1 MFQSCHVMEASGAW
15 HEQPGMLLTDCDNQ
29 KRVLGSPIA
38 GQRADR
44 AIDPR
49 RQDRARPPGQKGNV
63 DRAPRGDGARGWA
76 EGAPAACLSG
86 SGCSPGSH
94 MARPMDFFSP
104 RRRTRRGSNVPIRP
118 VRLVARATGRGR
130 AGDGISKAPI
140 ESNKMMLGP
149 LRPWGPGRTPIR
161 PGPLSSGLTAAL
173 SASTPAPC
181 AAPRR
186 QSHHPVR
193 PLVEPHVRQK
203 PPSKGDGFATSG
215 AALGLRNSSLEAE
228 EPAVPAAA

>member
-1 MFQSCHVMEASGAW
+1 MIQSCHVMEAYGAW

-63 DRAPRGDGARGWA
+63 DRAPRGDRGARGRA

-94 MARPMDFFSP
+94 IARPMDFFSP

-118 VRLVARATGRGR
+118 VRLVARATRRGR

-149 LRPWGPGRTPIR
+149 LRPWGPVVLLFGRGLSHPGSR
-161 PGPLSSGLTAAL
+161 PRCRLPLPRHAL
-173 SASTPAPC
+173 
-181 AAPRR
+181 R
-186 QSHHPVR
+186 
-193 PLVEPHVRQK
+193 
-203 PPSKGDGFATSG
+203 
-215 AALGLRNSSLEAE
+215 LGGNLITLCGR
-228 EPAVPAAA
+228 